1 MIFNRLVLHNFG
13 VYKGR
18 QEIHLSPP
26 SPGRPVVLIGALN
39 GGGKTTLLDG
49 IQLAL
54 YGKLAQCSN
63 RGTNSYEEFLRQSIH
78 RDVDPKDGAAV
89 ELEFT
94 ARSAGVED
102 TYRIR
107 RSWSVPSSSARER
120 VVVHRNDVV
129 DELLTE
135 SWHEYAEIFLPSGIA
150 PLFLF
155 DGEKIEALA
164 DPEQSSEML
173 KAAIH
178 SLLGVDI
185 VDQLAADLAV
195 VQKRRVKKASESDLT
210 SEIDTLEQELLRL
223 KASRD
228 ESVQSRAA
236 MQNQQDR
243 ALKELRNSEQRYRRE
258 GGEVFEKRSALEA
271 EFAAIERE
279 LHTVDEDLRDVAA
292 HELPLCLVQALISEV
307 AEQDKQER
315 ASTNARMLCDVLEE
329 RDAALLELVKSVR
342 PPKEVSKQLTAFLEE
357 DRSKR
362 QEAAQNE
369 QYLDLAQESSIT
381 ISALLDGGF
390 DTAKAQTRTLLDREN
405 DLRSRVTELNRKLES
420 VPAAQA
426 IEHLSKEV
434 DNARLL
440 VLDCEKQ
447 MTHIETVLEDNE
459 RASARAEEARTRA
472 LRRNVDAEFARE
484 DDQRIVRHAQKVR
497 DTLDTFRTDLL
508 RRNTERLATFV
519 FESYGQLL
527 RKKSLVRSVHI
538 DPESF
543 LVSLISADGSD
554 VRPER
559 LSAGERQLLATAI
572 LWGLARASGKV
583 LPMVIDTPLGRLDSE
598 HRSRLVEKYFPHA
611 SHQVVLL
618 STDEEIDE
626 RYYKKL
632 KSRLGRTYRL
642 EFDERER
649 ATTVREGYF
658 PEALSQ

>member
-1 MIFNRLVLHNFG
+1 MIFNRLTLHNFG

-18 QEIHLSPP
+18 QEINLSPP
-26 SPGRPVVLIGALN
+26 SSERPVVLIGALN

-49 IQLAL
+49 LQLAL

-63 RGTNSYEEFLRQSIH
+63 RGTNSYEEFLRHCIH
-78 RDVDPKDGAAV
+78 RDVDPKEGAAV

-102 TYRIR
+102 TYRVR
-107 RSWSVPSSSARER
+107 RSWSVPSNSARER
-120 VVVHRNDVV
+120 VVVYRNDVL

-164 DPEQSSEML
+164 DPDQSSEML
-173 KAAIH
+173 KSAIH

-195 VQKRRVKKASESDLT
+195 VQKRRVKKAAESGLMD
-210 SEIDTLEQELLRL
+210 EVDALEEELLQL
-223 KASRD
+223 KTARED
-228 ESVQSRAA
+228 AVQTRASVQ
-236 MQNQQDR
+236 NTQDR
-243 ALKELRNSEQRYRRE
+243 SLKRLRNAEQRYRRE

-271 EFAAIERE
+271 ELLATDRE
-279 LHTVDEDLRDVAA
+279 LKSVEEDLRDVAA
-292 HELPLCLVQALISEV
+292 HDLPLSLVQGLLSGV
-307 AEQDKQER
+307 AEQDQQER
-315 ASTNARMLCDVLEE
+315 ASTQARMLCEVLEE
-329 RDAALLELVKSVR
+329 RDAALLELVKSNR
-342 PPKEVSKQLTAFLEE
+342 PPKELSKQLSGFLAE
-357 DRSKR
+357 DRAKR
-362 QEAAQNE
+362 QEASETE
-369 QYLDLAQESSIT
+369 QYLGLAQASSNMV
-381 ISALLDGGF
+381 SALLDTGL
-390 DTAKAQTRTLLDREN
+390 DSTKANAETLIAREN
-405 DLRSRVTELNRKLES
+405 DLQSRITELNRKLES

-426 IEHLSKEV
+426 IEALSKEV
-434 DNARLL
+434 DGARLL
-440 VLDCEKQ
+440 VLECEKQ
-447 MTHIETVLEDNE
+447 MAHVETALEDNE
-459 RASARAEEARTRA
+459 RAIARAEEARARA
-472 LRRNVDAEFARE
+472 LRRNIESEFARE

-497 DTLDTFRTDLL
+497 DTLGTFRAELL
-508 RRNTERLATFV
+508 KRNTERLANFV

-527 RKKSLVRSVHI
+527 RKKSLVKSVHI

-543 LVSLISADGSD
+543 LVSLISSNGSE

-598 HRSRLVEKYFPHA
+598 HRARLVEKYFPHA
-611 SHQVVLL
+611 SHQVILL
-618 STDEEIDE
+618 STDEEIDA

-632 KSRLGRTYRL
+632 KPRLGRTYRL
-642 EFDERER
+642 EFDERES
-649 ATTVREGYF
+649 ATTIREGYF
-658 PEALSQ
+658 QEAVSE